1 MKAFDVSDQQFSFYY
16 GDDFVYWRDAI
27 EGVHEFLAA
36 LEAKKQETNRILA
49 RKGNTIVTTFKG
61 ETKELTRQE
70 IEYSS
75 ATFNPFDKE
84 NVKLA
89 N

>member
-1 MKAFDVSDQQFSFYY
+1 M
-16 GDDFVYWRDAI
+16 
-27 EGVHEFLAA
+27 
-36 LEAKKQETNRILA
+36 A
-49 RKGNTIVTTFKG
+49 RKGNTIVRTIKG

-89 N
+89 SANMRKVFKENDGVTKATIGEGDASNL